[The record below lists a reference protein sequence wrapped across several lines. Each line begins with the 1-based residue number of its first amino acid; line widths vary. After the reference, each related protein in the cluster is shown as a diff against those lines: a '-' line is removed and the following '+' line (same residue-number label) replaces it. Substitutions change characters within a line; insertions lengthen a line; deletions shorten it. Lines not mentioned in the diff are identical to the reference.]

1 MKKFIIGVFTSL
13 LALNANATLINIY
26 ETNSGLGSI
35 AQAQSVIDNAVA
47 ADTSFESDNILF
59 SDTQSHR
66 NQFDAAPLLGG
77 HNTTFVLTAF
87 GTIDT
92 SLYAALK
99 FHHDDGIDV
108 NIGGESLYTYNRNTA
123 LRNSGWQYFADTG
136 IETFDLLFW
145 ENAGEGSIF
154 VHGLLRDGQTQ
165 EVANFSSVAVPE
177 PTTVAVLGLGLL
189 ALVSR
194 RVKK

>member
-35 AQAQSVIDNAVA
+35 AQAQSVIDNAVE
-47 ADTSFESDNILF
+47 ADTSFESDIILF

-77 HNTTFVLTAF
+77 HNTTFVLTAS

-108 NIGGESLYTYNRNTA
+108 NIGGESLYTFNRNTA

-136 IETFDLLFW
+136 VETFDLLFW

-165 EVANFSSVAVPE
+165 EVANFSAVAVPE

-194 RVKK
+194 RVKQ